1 MFLFILQ
8 RWIQSSQIY
17 FDYRFKM
24 FGNIILTTENSH
36 LMDIFVNEE
45 EKQTV

>member
-8 RWIQSSQIY
+8 RWIQTSQIY

-24 FGNIILTTENSH
+24 SGDIILTTENSH
-36 LMDIFVNEE
+36 LIDISVNEE